1 MDRAPWTI
9 AYFELPDGSSPYAT
23 FLSNLDPYQRSV
35 VLLAVEEILAR
46 EGTDV
51 CATEW
56 GKALGGGLYEF
67 RIRRSLHT
75 IASNV
80 GRDIPGMDTSDRTT
94 LIRVFFTTAA
104 GHVIVL
110 LGGFDKKRRPHAR
123 WQDRQI
129 RRARSLLRE
138 ARRTGTATQFPKD
151 GNLDDMF

>member
-9 AYFELPDGSSPYAT
+9 TYFQLPDGSSPYAT
-23 FLSNLDPYQRSV
+23 FLRNLDPYQRSV

-75 IASNV
+75 IANHV
-80 GRDIPGMDTSDRTT
+80 GREIPGMDTSDRTT

-129 RRARSLLRE
+129 RRARLLLKD
-138 ARRTGTATQFPKD
+138 ARSAGPGTELSTDADP
-151 GNLDDMF
+151 NDMF